1 MTTNNNKKLIDVP
14 FFELMNQAP
23 TASGATAGMTAV
35 EEGNDRFIYYLTGS
49 TFYRYDAW
57 NDTWQQLASPPTA
70 PVTGLSMKYTRRRGY
85 HGRVIS
91 AGSSTIRIP
100 GIRGNIL
107 NGKSIQILFGTG
119 AGQTRTLTYV
129 GETTYDAGVI
139 TAVLGSNVGITDSLK
154 KWRVNQWA
162 GYTLAITYNTGVTT
176 YRKIL
181 YNSSTDLYISD
192 VNLQPHDPWNNMAF
206 YTATPYV
213 IPVIT
218 AGSQAHYQIMASDY
232 TVDTPWTTTPD
243 SASYFT
249 TLTGGIYLL
258 SSAAATPFFTLQY
271 YDVLNDMWQT
281 KTVPQNLL
289 AAQGTDFAIER
300 TGKIGS
306 LYFQNTGTVSATTRT
321 LVDSGLNLERDRYA
335 NHRILITGG
344 TGAGQ
349 NRRIVAH
356 TANTMTI
363 PRNWDVTPD
372 STSRYEVWPDF
383 DRLYFLPGGTST
395 MLAYSAENDYWMQG
409 HSFDDGI
416 VTNISVTHGSWNPL
430 GVSTGARIAAGV
442 TAINPIPT
450 AGGSGYSIGDVLTHS
465 TGGTGAQVRVKN
477 ITVGGVVTELELVH
491 VGTVTG
497 FTTGVG
503 KTVTGGTGTGLT
515 FEITTVGAAAL
526 ITTVSNHWYKL
537 GDVVTFAGCNEAAWN
552 AAHTVIGVPA
562 INTFCVATP
571 ATASMAASVSQSTT
585 TVYDPTKNWVPNEH
599 VGRLVHLMVAGTAP
613 TSQIRWV
620 LGNSHRQLNVATIV
634 AGVAGTSKYA
644 IYDSKIF
651 GIDEVRREEGMES
664 YGWANTGTFSSI
676 VDNTKNWVP
685 GQWNNYFMRI
695 EAGTGYGASPGRL
708 LIANNSSNTLN
719 FASNIG
725 FVADATTKYEIA
737 DAWGNVTIGGTTT
750 IADNTKPSWATNYW
764 AGKTVKVT
772 AGTAVGT
779 LGTISA
785 SAANTLTVTVTT
797 DTTSVYAIPGIPL
810 RGTGTQ
816 LIWNWGQSDS
826 TKRGRYI
833 YSIRGGGSNTLDIYD
848 VVLGRWI
855 FGVFLLPQNEG
866 FTTGSSYSYDGQDMI
881 YMSRSAAGLPLRIF
895 EYDLANNAVL
905 GSKTTTWLQGT
916 ATIGNFMELLDT
928 PDGTIRFV
936 YVLQNTGTLLSRAMV
951 F

>member
-14 FFELMNQAP
+14 FFELLNQAP
-23 TASGATAGMTAV
+23 TASGATAGLTAV

-57 NDTWQQLASPPTA
+57 NDTWQQLSSPVTA

-91 AGSSTIRIP
+91 AGSTTIRIP

-107 NGKSIQILFGTG
+107 HNKDIQILYGTG
-119 AGQTRTLTYV
+119 QGQTRTLSYV
-129 GETTYDAGVI
+129 GETTHDAGVV
-139 TAVLGSNVGITDSLK
+139 TAILGSNVGITDGLK

-162 GYTLAITYNTGVTT
+162 GYTLAITYNTGATT

-181 YNSSTDLYISD
+181 YNTTTDIYVSD
-192 VNLQPHDPWNNMAF
+192 VNLQPHEPWNNMPF

-218 AGSQAHYQIMASDY
+218 AGSQAHYQIMSADY
-232 TVDTPWTTTPD
+232 TVNTAWTVTPGTD
-243 SASYFT
+243 SYFT

-258 SSAAATPFFTLQY
+258 SSAAATPFFTFQY
-271 YDVLNDMWQT
+271 YDVINDMWQT
-281 KTVPQNLL
+281 KTVPQGLI

-306 LYFQNTGTVSATTRT
+306 RFFANTGVVSAASRT
-321 LVDSGLNLERDRYA
+321 MTDAGLSLERDRYA

-344 TGAGQ
+344 TGVGQ

-356 TANTMTI
+356 TANTFTI
-363 PRNWDVTPD
+363 ARNWDTTPD
-372 STSRYEVWPDF
+372 STSTYEVWPDF

-395 MLAYSAENDYWMQG
+395 MFAYSAENDYWMQG
-409 HSFDDGI
+409 QSFDDGI
-416 VTNISVTHGSWNPL
+416 TNNISATYGAWSPIGVT
-430 GVSTGARIAAGV
+430 TGARIAAGV

-450 AGGSGYSIGDVLTHS
+450 AGGTGYSIGDVLTHS

-477 ITVGGVVTELELVH
+477 ITTNGVVTELELVH

-503 KTVTGGTGTGLT
+503 KTVTGGTGSGLT
-515 FEITTVGAAAL
+515 FEITTVGASAL
-526 ITTVSNHWYKL
+526 ITTASNHFL
-537 GDVVTFAGCNEAAWN
+537 ETGDSVTFAGCTETAWN
-552 AAHTVIGVPA
+552 AAHTIIGVPA
-562 INTFCVATP
+562 INTFCVATT
-571 ATASMAASVSQSTT
+571 ATGSMSAAVSQSTT
-585 TVYDPTKNWVPNEH
+585 TIYDPTRAWIPNEH
-599 VGRLVHLMVAGTAP
+599 AGRLVHLMVAGTAP

-620 LGNSHRQLNVATIV
+620 LGNSHRQLNVATIT

-644 IYDSKIF
+644 IYDAKIF
-651 GIDEVRREEGMES
+651 GVDDLRKENDMKG

-685 GQWNNYFMRI
+685 GQWNNYYMRI
-695 EAGTGYGASPGRL
+695 EAGSGYGTGRL

-719 FASNIG
+719 FSSNIT
-725 FVADATTKYEIA
+725 FVADGTTKYEIA
-737 DAWGNVTIGGTTT
+737 DAWGNVLIGGTAT
-750 IADNTKPSWATNYW
+750 IADNTKPTWPVNIW
-764 AGKTVKVT
+764 AGKTVKIT
-772 AGTAVGT
+772 GGTAVST

-797 DTTSVYAIPGIPL
+797 DTTSTYAIPAIPS
-810 RGTGTQ
+810 RGVGTQ
-816 LIWNWGQSDS
+816 FMWNWGQSDN

-833 YSIRGGGSNTLDIYD
+833 YSPRGGGSNTMDIYD

-855 FGVFLLPQNEG
+855 FGIFLLPQNEG
-866 FTTGSSYSYDGQDMI
+866 YTTGSSYAYDGHDTI
-881 YMSRSAAGLPLRIF
+881 YLSRSAANQPIRIF
-895 EYDLANNAVL
+895 EYDLANNAIN

-916 ATIGNFMELLDT
+916 VTIGNFMELMET
-928 PDGTIRFV
+928 PDGSIEFI
-936 YVLQNTGTLLSRAMV
+936 YVLQNTGTLLSRAMI